1 MKLGNGP
8 QGQNLSSAINTPKFN
23 YCVSWMA
30 YLWSLW
36 ISVSVVCCESRPKGA
51 ASWACAQAIV
61 EVGSCHPPSNS
72 FIGWGSSLMFDFS
85 LSLVFRIN
93 GKWSNMIFPL
103 KNFPNICDPC
113 YILPHPLPKDFYF
126 YLFGNLIMFPS
137 LGEVAIYRRYSVGS
151 SSTPSSEDQR
161 CML

>member
-113 YILPHPLPKDFYF
+113 YILPHPLPKDFE
-126 YLFGNLIMFPS
+126 IAH
-137 LGEVAIYRRYSVGS
+137 VIGS
-151 SSTPSSEDQR
+151 SSEAVKHLRRGSHIPETTCIEERSCS
-161 CML
+161 LVL